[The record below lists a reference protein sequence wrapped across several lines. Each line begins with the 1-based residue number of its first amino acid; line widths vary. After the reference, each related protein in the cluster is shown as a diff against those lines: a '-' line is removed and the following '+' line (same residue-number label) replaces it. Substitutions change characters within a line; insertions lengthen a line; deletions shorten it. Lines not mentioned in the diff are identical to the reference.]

1 MSIERLISTCASQL
15 EFDILKRGQD
25 HQYTTRTNSLLA
37 EWRPKTMVSYNSHLI
52 VSLSIFNS
60 MRINQMVYENTKEL
74 KESLSSI
81 ILSYYA
87 NGNV

>member
-1 MSIERLISTCASQL
+1 
-15 EFDILKRGQD
+15 
-25 HQYTTRTNSLLA
+25 
-37 EWRPKTMVSYNSHLI
+37 MVGYNSHLI
-52 VSLSIFNS
+52 VSVAIFNS

-81 ILSYYA
+81 ILDYFS